1 MLRLLPSQSLKDDII
16 DDVMEAQ
23 LPDSF
28 KKYFWDVD
36 FNSLNLKEN
45 KSFILKRLLDRG
57 DTQAIH
63 WLRGNITE
71 KEIEESLLQTRDL
84 STKTANFWADF
95 LKLDRSK
102 VLCLQKPYT
111 RIPFGLSS

>member
-1 MLRLLPSQSLKDDII
+1 MKSN
-16 DDVMEAQ
+16 

-28 KKYFWDVD
+28 EQFFWDVKFD
-36 FNSLNLKEN
+36 SINLTDN

-57 DTQAIH
+57 DTEVLKWI
-63 WLRGNITE
+63 
-71 KEIEESLLQTRDL
+71 KENYSRKDIEEMLLTTRDI
-84 STKTANFWADF
+84 SAKTANFWTDF
-95 LKLDRSK
+95 LKLDRTK